1 MKKMLK
7 LLDSVT
13 SYNSFCEI
21 KTLEVVNGNQ
31 TDLYFRIIQKNSG
44 SCEDCNNTRFLPSS
58 SATLQLIFENL
69 DEALQITR
77 YATMVY
83 PNDDR
88 SIFKVTLLNTDKI
101 SGSVKAILT
110 DGGISETILLDGRI
124 KVSSTDSSRFHC

>member
-7 LLDSVT
+7 SLDSVT

-31 TDLYFRIIQKNSG
+31 TDLYFRIIQKNST
-44 SCEDCNNTRFLPSS
+44 SCEDCDNLRFLPSS
-58 SATLQLIFENL
+58 AATLQIMFENL

-88 SIFKVTLLNTDKI
+88 SIFKVTLLSTDKI
-101 SGSVKAILT
+101 SGAIKAILT
-110 DGGISETILLDGRI
+110 DNGISETILLDGRI